1 MILLLLRP
9 THVLFLHLA
18 TLISCSS
25 HLDHLGES
33 AADLVRR
40 HGATVKVGFDLDEA
54 KTQKLDSLM
63 YS

>member
-18 TLISCSS
+18 TLVSCSS

-33 AADLVRR
+33 AADLVR